1 MKNGKGIKVII
12 VLVVVIALV
21 VIGGLKIKNVYDGFM
36 DEYKGTESAS
46 GTDVT
51 IEIPEG
57 ASSKK
62 VAAILHDA
70 GLIKYEYAFVLRVK
84 ESEYRGRIIYTEHR
98 NEYTRDDR
106 RTLLCRTCQ
115 GSC

>member
-51 IEIPEG
+51 IAVE
-57 ASSKK
+57 
-62 VAAILHDA
+62 
-70 GLIKYEYAFVLRVK
+70 
-84 ESEYRGRIIYTEHR
+84 
-98 NEYTRDDR
+98 
-106 RTLLCRTCQ
+106 
-115 GSC
+115 

>member
-1 MKNGKGIKVII
+1 MHCFGLGYIFYWGIKSYKQKKEKRRVKNGKGIKVII

-57 ASSKK
+57 AS
-62 VAAILHDA
+62 
-70 GLIKYEYAFVLRVK
+70 
-84 ESEYRGRIIYTEHR
+84 
-98 NEYTRDDR
+98 
-106 RTLLCRTCQ
+106 
-115 GSC
+115 

>member
-46 GTDVT
+46 GCNDRDSGRS
-51 IEIPEG
+51 I
-57 ASSKK
+57 
-62 VAAILHDA
+62 
-70 GLIKYEYAFVLRVK
+70 VK
-84 ESEYRGRIIYTEHR
+84 EG
-98 NEYTRDDR
+98 
-106 RTLLCRTCQ
+106 
-115 GSC
+115 GSDPA

>member
-36 DEYKGTESAS
+36 GEYKGTESAS

-62 VAAILHDA
+62 VAGSVLCILILSLVIQMH
-70 GLIKYEYAFVLRVK
+70 IH
-84 ESEYRGRIIYTEHR
+84 T
-98 NEYTRDDR
+98 
-106 RTLLCRTCQ
+106 
-115 GSC
+115 

>member
-46 GTDVT
+46 GNRCNDRDS
-51 IEIPEG
+51 G
-57 ASSKK
+57 K
-62 VAAILHDA
+62 
-70 GLIKYEYAFVLRVK
+70 
-84 ESEYRGRIIYTEHR
+84 EHR
-98 NEYTRDDR
+98 QR
-106 RTLLCRTCQ
+106 RWQR
-115 GSC
+115 SCMTPD

>member
-51 IEIPEG
+51 IE
-57 ASSKK
+57 
-62 VAAILHDA
+62 
-70 GLIKYEYAFVLRVK
+70 
-84 ESEYRGRIIYTEHR
+84 HR
-98 NEYTRDDR
+98 QR
-106 RTLLCRTCQ
+106 RWQR
-115 GSC
+115 SCMTPD